1 MPPYAISKI
10 APIRFGP
17 TSTKNRRVEILAKP
31 GFPFGVFAFPAH
43 AGDVDSQNVVAAV
56 HAASIPTDTPAAIA
70 EEHFGDLLQ
79 MLNRQFLTRKGAIQ
93 GAIGM
98 IAESTLLLARIGT
111 PHVFLWR
118 KGPEGNYQRFRL
130 WKDEETETRL
140 FSHILT
146 GTVQDG
152 DTLLISFGF
161 SERAYATEFDRV
173 IPALPPEGAAAAL
186 AERLWSG
193 KEKQSGTAFEGV
205 IVKCTLHE
213 STSAL
218 PVTNEASPAKSRELQ
233 RAAKPSLF
241 GEDFPLVQLLRAA
254 SIALKNSRRGRRGDS
269 KAVSA
274 IGTLLRSVLRLIL
287 ALVTLA
293 AATSTLLFVVSTNWR
308 GSRTRLAERIRER
321 LRERGR
327 AFETMPGRSKAFLV
341 LGIAFGLLFLR
352 GIVSLAA
359 ARVHEA
365 DAANFR
371 GAVAEIEGKRDAI
384 EATLIYGDEKRA
396 KEIFDESEALLAKL
410 PRRSAAQRKAA
421 EALGETL
428 NASRER
434 LRRAVRIPDPTV
446 VAVLP
451 AEKEYRGLITLG
463 GTLYSW
469 TPDGQIFAAN
479 PQSGKTGAMLTAL
492 DEPGPTNLGA
502 LDEDGIIF
510 WNGRKLTRW
519 AKGERVAT
527 ALEFTPAGN
536 SPIRA
541 IALWN
546 RRLYVLDEA
555 GNIWRHDRSPAG
567 FGKGVP
573 WLKNTPP
580 LAGTVAM
587 AIDGS
592 LWGAKENGEVVKI
605 FAGLPQA
612 FAAGEAIP
620 PLRQASALATD
631 ADAQYLYL
639 IDPAERRLLVYG
651 KDGKFIIQYVSDQ
664 FDSLSAVTVSE
675 KTKTLYLLN
684 KNVLYGIIATHL
696 QK

>member
-10 APIRFGP
+10 APIQFGP
-17 TSTKNRRVEILAKP
+17 ASAKNRRVEILAKP
-31 GFPFGVFAFPAH
+31 GFPFGVFAFPAN
-43 AGDVDSQNVVAAV
+43 AGDEDVQNLVAAV
-56 HAASIPTDTPAAIA
+56 AAASIPTDVPAAIA

-79 MLNRQFLTRKGAIQ
+79 MLNRQFLTRRWAIQ

-98 IAESTLLLARIGT
+98 ITESTLLLARIGT

-118 KGPEGNYQRFRL
+118 KGSPGNYQRFRL
-130 WKDEETETRL
+130 WKDEEPETRQ
-140 FSHILT
+140 FSHIVT
-146 GTVQDG
+146 GAVQDG

-161 SERAYATEFDRV
+161 SERLHATEFDRV

-186 AERLWSG
+186 SERFWNG
-193 KEKQSGTAFEGV
+193 RDKQSGPALHGV
-205 IVKCTLHE
+205 IVKWMLHE
-213 STSAL
+213 SASSL
-218 PVTNEASPAKSRELQ
+218 PVTNEVSPAKSRELQ

-241 GEDFPLVQLLRAA
+241 GEDFPLVHLLRAA
-254 SIALKNSRRGRRGDS
+254 SVALKNGRRGRRGDS

-274 IGTLLRSVLRLIL
+274 VGALLRSVLRLIL

-293 AATSTLLFVVSTNWR
+293 TASGTLLFVVSTNWR
-308 GSRTRLAERIRER
+308 GSRTRLADRIREQ
-321 LRERGR
+321 LREWGR

-352 GIVSLAA
+352 GIVSLAG

-365 DAANFR
+365 DAASFR
-371 GAVAEIEGKRDAI
+371 GAIAEIEGKRDAI

-396 KEIFDESEALLAKL
+396 KEIFDESETLLAKL
-410 PRRSAAQRKAA
+410 PRRSAAERKAI
-421 EALGETL
+421 ETL
-428 NASRER
+428 RGSLSASRER

-451 AEKEYRGLITLG
+451 AEKDYRGLITLE

-479 PQSGKTGAMLTAL
+479 PQNGKTGAMLTAL
-492 DEPGPTNLGA
+492 DEPGSTNLGA
-502 LDEDGIIF
+502 LDEDGVIF

-519 AKGERVAT
+519 AKGARITT

-536 SPIRA
+536 SSIRA

-555 GNIWRHDRSPAG
+555 GNIWRHDRLPTG

-592 LWGAKENGEVVKI
+592 LWSAKENGEIVKV

-612 FAAGEAIP
+612 FVAGEAIP
-620 PLRQASALATD
+620 PLRQTSALATD

-639 IDPAERRLLVYG
+639 LDPAERRLLVYG
-651 KDGKFIIQYVSDQ
+651 KDGKFTIQYVSDQ
-664 FDSLSAVTVSE
+664 FDSLTAVAVSE
-675 KTKTLYLLN
+675 KTKTIYLLN
-684 KNVLYGIIATHL
+684 GNVLYGIIATHL